1 MDEIIYLESDEE
13 ITSVID
19 KIKNARS
26 VSLGLVV
33 PRNATLLQSV
43 VNLRLILREAG
54 ILGKKIGI
62 VTTDKI
68 GRNLASQVGLPIYN
82 SIKEDTPVFT
92 PAPPTV
98 RQDEIIEIDDT
109 AKPEIKPQAPQGVS
123 VHHFQEDR
131 PVIRWRAKEKPV
143 IQNQESEKES
153 VRTLNR
159 QIDRKTRKLIW
170 PILVVIL
177 ILISFVGYLLWP
189 SAQVEIFV
197 KAEDLNKS
205 LPIVFTN
212 AVTTPDAKQNIF
224 PGVLIEASEQNVQK
238 FPATGQKN
246 SGGYATGT
254 VTFYNGLDSLSH
266 KYAAGTK
273 IIASSKTYLLKTSL
287 SVPGATVQNLKVVPG
302 SATVEVEAETVGED
316 YNIKAGKFIIAGIP
330 ANQQAA
336 IYAQSTSDFKGG
348 FTKVVQ
354 VVSKDDYEN
363 AKNKVTEGLT
373 AAIDQDLKTKSA
385 GLALIEKAMVMPEP
399 EVTSSSNIDQEA
411 TEFEMKVKLTKQ
423 VMAYDNTKFVN
434 FLIQTLSS
442 QVSQDKMVAIASKND
457 IGFVIDKQAYDKG
470 ELDTTVNVAAKIA
483 NKISSDTIKTGIL
496 GKSRKTAEQ
505 FVLNQPGV
513 SDVTFDFKPAFWKN
527 ISNLSR
533 NVKVNINYTAK

>member
-109 AKPEIKPQAPQGVS
+109 AKPEIKTQAPQGVS

-189 SAQVEIFV
+189 SAQVEVFV

-246 SGGYATGT
+246 SGGKATGT

-266 KYAAGTK
+266 KYASGTK

-423 VMAYDNTKFVN
+423 VMAYDDTKFVN

-470 ELDTTVNVAAKIA
+470 ELDTTVNIAAKIA
-483 NKISSDTIKTGIL
+483 NKISADTIKTGIL

-505 FVLNQPGV
+505 FVLTQPGV